1 MSEEKTEVT
10 TAELVRWLPVAAI
23 VVAGIVLFFWFLSTT
38 SAAASPG
45 IMRGQL

>member
-23 VVAGIVLFFWFLSTT
+23 VVAGIILFFWFLSTT
-38 SAAASPG
+38 PVVAFPG
-45 IMRGQL
+45 IVGGQL